1 MAQEQEVAHRVPV
14 DPDKGINDLVA
25 QLAGDSK
32 RLLADEVRL
41 AKLETS
47 ESIARA
53 GRGALWL
60 GLSFGI
66 AVVMLVAA
74 TLFLATLIGRL
85 VNGHHWVGALVTG
98 AVELGVGLWLVRR
111 GLRDFGR
118 APYSMPETR
127 AALTLAKD

>member
-1 MAQEQEVAHRVPV
+1 MAQEQDVAHRVPV

-60 GLSFGI
+60 GLAFGI
-66 AVVMLVAA
+66 LVVMLVAA
-74 TLFLATLIGRL
+74 TIFLTTLIGRMA
-85 VNGHHWVGALVTG
+85 NGHHWLGALLTG
-98 AVELGVGLWLVRR
+98 ALELGLGFWLVRR
-111 GLRDFGR
+111 GMRDFKR

-127 AALTLAKD
+127 ASLTLARD